1 MKTPPIDTCAICR
14 RHATGLGIGAPNNIK
29 WLCTE
34 CALLAGDLARVRSFD
49 AYEEKAVGDAVDK
62 IGEWLGEL
70 DKTDLA
76 EFNDDEQRRLVEIS
90 VKEFGESI
98 RRQVRKNE
106 APF

>member
-14 RHATGLGIGAPNNIK
+14 RRATGLGIGPPNKIK

-34 CALLAGDLARVRSFD
+34 CALLAGDLSRVRSFD
-49 AYEEKAVGDAVDK
+49 AYEEIAVSDCVDK
-62 IGEWLGEL
+62 IGTWLADI

-76 EFNDDEQRRLVEIS
+76 SFCEEEQRLLVTIA
-90 VKEFGESI
+90 VKEFGDSI
-98 RRQVRKNE
+98 RRQIRSGE